1 MIEKFED
8 IVNTVKG
15 EENKTI
21 AVAMAQDEDAILAVK
36 KSKDEGIADA
46 VLVGDEQ
53 KIKSILEKQNIPA
66 GTFQIVHVEGE
77 REAIKEAISLI
88 RKGDANVLMKGKC
101 SSANYLRGILDK
113 EHGLREGDVLSHLAV
128 FEVETYK
135 KLILM
140 SDAALN
146 IYPDLQ
152 AKIAITNNAISAAH
166 RLKID
171 VPKVAL
177 ITAIEKVNHEAMP
190 CTADAA
196 IISKMA
202 QRGQIKGAEVDGPLA
217 VDNALS
223 LKSCQVK
230 GIKSSVGG
238 DADILIMPNIETG
251 NCFYKLMT
259 TLCNSKSAGIILGAQ
274 APVVLP
280 SRADSEDTKFYSIAV
295 AMLIS

>member
-1 MIEKFED
+1 MIVQFEE
-8 IVNTVKG
+8 IVTTVKG

-21 AVAMAQDEDAILAVK
+21 AVAMAQDEDAILALK
-36 KSKDEGIADA
+36 KAKDAGIADA

-53 KIKSILEKQNIPA
+53 KITSILENQNIPA

-77 REAIKEAISLI
+77 REAITEAISLI

-128 FEVETYK
+128 FEVDTYK

-152 AKIAITNNAISAAH
+152 AKIAITNNAIAAAH
-166 RLKID
+166 SLKIN

-202 QRGQIKGAEVDGPLA
+202 HRGQIKGAEVDGPLA

-223 LKSCQVK
+223 SKSCQVK

-259 TLCNSKSAGIILGAQ
+259 TICNAKSAGIILGAQ